1 MVPYVHC
8 RASLSQVEWVPD
20 GTENPAIAMIPQQP
34 SGRSVDCG
42 LLAQMC
48 AVVLFHAFRRLT
60 FGRVPMLYG
69 LGVGS
74 GGTCV

>member
-1 MVPYVHC
+1 MVPYVHR
-8 RASLSQVEWVPD
+8 RASSQVEWVPD

-48 AVVLFHAFRRLT
+48 AVVLLQAFRRLT
-60 FGRVPMLYG
+60 LEGYQCDML
-69 LGVGS
+69 
-74 GGTCV
+74 